1 MSALSGSDKPVGR
14 VRFMDRQ
21 RVNLDGFAVEN
32 PELGLAALRSPHDP
46 PPSLVITD
54 GRVTELD
61 GVSEAEFDSI
71 DTYIA
76 RHGLDLS
83 VAEEVMALSD
93 VAFAR
98 LLVDPAVPRYEIIRL
113 SAGATPA
120 KLARVLALL
129 RPPELGLA
137 MTKLRA
143 RRTPSNQ
150 AHVTNRLDDPLLLA
164 ADAATAAAFGFREVE
179 TTVPVLADAPSNA
192 VACLIGAAFGA
203 DGVLIQCSV
212 EEALELELGM
222 RGLTSYAETVS
233 LYGTEEV
240 FTDGDDTPWSKAFLT
255 SAYASRGMKM
265 RVSSGAGAEVLMAG
279 ARGQSMLYLE
289 ARCVALARAIGAQGV
304 QNGGIDGAS
313 VAAAVP
319 SGLREL
325 MAENIMVMMR
335 NLESCSGNDALMSES
350 DMRRTSRTLPIVLAG
365 SDFAF
370 SGFGSIQRYDN
381 MFGPSNFNAEDI
393 DDFLAMQRDW
403 GIDGGL
409 RTVSPSRIGD
419 LRREAAQACRAVY
432 AHLGL
437 ADFTD
442 EHVELA
448 VDAAGSKDLGETD
461 TLAVLSAA
469 HAIRQRG
476 LTVVDIVAALD
487 ECGYFEVAERTVAFV
502 RARLSGDYLQTS
514 AIFDEQLRVLSLVT
528 DPNDYAGPGTGYAP
542 TPERQREID
551 AIRQARGVSDL
562 RSEQARSAVPL
573 LAPVGPA
580 LPGQDPRD
588 VVIGVSPAVGRD
600 VWRCLSGLAVTD
612 VLREM
617 LAGLEEEGCTGRVV
631 RFNDTVDLGRVGLAA
646 ARLSGSGIGI
656 GLQGKGTA
664 LIHRRDLAPLA
675 NLELYSVAPSVTP
688 ELYRLLGA
696 NAARHAKGGT
706 PDPARNP
713 YSDEAIEAR
722 YHTTVIALMEL
733 ERRRDGSRRA
743 PGRAVAG
750 GTEVISPR
758 ASAPRR
764 LPSTPHAAAPMKH
777 RCRQGDTDVSSVRL
791 AGLVEVVD
799 VADVTGVRALSGRP
813 VEGLTVEAVRAG
825 EVGLADLRIH
835 PETLERQAVVAAEHG
850 NPQLAENL
858 RRAAE
863 LTQLPDDEVLGI
875 YEALRPGPVHRRAA
889 DRAGRVAGRPG
900 AAALRGAGG
909 RGGRGLRPARAHRV
923 TRTRG
928 RRRGDGAEVASAVT
942 VLRWPAR

>member
-1 MSALSGSDKPVGR
+1 MTAEANAAAGRPVGR
-14 VRFMDRQ
+14 VRFMDAQ

-32 PELGLAALRSPHDP
+32 ADLGLVAMRSPYDP
-46 PPSLVITD
+46 EPSLVIHD

-61 GVSEAEFDSI
+61 GVPEDRFDSI
-71 DTYIA
+71 DAYIA
-76 RHGLDLS
+76 RHGLDLA
-83 VAEEVMALSD
+83 VAQEAMSLPD
-93 VAFAR
+93 VVFAHR
-98 LLVDPAVPRYEIIRL
+98 LVSPDVPRSEIVRL

-129 RPPELGLA
+129 RPAELCQA
-137 MTKLRA
+137 MTKMRA

-192 VACLIGAAFGA
+192 VACLIGAAAGA
-203 DGVLIQCSV
+203 QGVLIQCSV

-233 LYGTEEV
+233 LYGTEQV

-265 RVSSGAGAEVLMAG
+265 RVSSGAGSEVLMAG
-279 ARGQSMLYLE
+279 AERKSMLYLE
-289 ARCVALARAIGAQGV
+289 SRCVALARAIGTQGV

-325 MAENIMVMMR
+325 MSENLMAMMR

-365 SDFAF
+365 SDFMF

-403 GIDGGL
+403 GVDGGL
-409 RTVSPSRIGD
+409 RTVTADRIAQ
-419 LRREAAQACRAVY
+419 LRREAAQMCRAVY
-432 AHLGL
+432 QHLGL

-442 EHVELA
+442 DHLERA

-461 TLAVLSAA
+461 TLAVVSAA
-469 HAIRQRG
+469 QAIRDGRI
-476 LTVVDIVAALD
+476 TVVDIVAALD
-487 ECGYFEVAERTVAFV
+487 DTGYEAAAERIVAMT
-502 RARLSGDYLQTS
+502 AQRLAGDYLQTS

-528 DPNDYAGPGTGYAP
+528 DPNDYAGPGTGFEP
-542 TPERQREID
+542 GPERQAEID
-551 AIRQARGVSDL
+551 AIRQARGVEDL
-562 RSEQARSAVPL
+562 RAEQATSAVPL
-573 LAPVGPA
+573 LAVAGPETSGNGA
-580 LPGQDPRD
+580 GREAPGRDPRE

-600 VWRCLSGLAVTD
+600 VWRCLSGLTVPE
-612 VLREM
+612 VLAEL

-631 RFNDTVDLGRVGLAA
+631 RFNDTVDLGRIGLAA
-646 ARLSGSGIGI
+646 ARLAGSGIGI

-675 NLELYSVAPSVTP
+675 NLELYSVAPVVTP

-713 YSDEAIEAR
+713 YTDEAIEAR
-722 YHTTVIALMEL
+722 YHTTVIALMAL
-733 ERRRDGSRRA
+733 ERAWVKPGA
-743 PGRAVAG
+743 PP
-750 GTEVISPR
+750 E
-758 ASAPRR
+758 
-764 LPSTPHAAAPMKH
+764 
-777 RCRQGDTDVSSVRL
+777 
-791 AGLVEVVD
+791 E
-799 VADVTGVRALSGRP
+799 LSL
-813 VEGLTVEAVRAG
+813 EGLR
-825 EVGLADLRIH
+825 
-835 PETLERQAVVAAEHG
+835 
-850 NPQLAENL
+850 
-858 RRAAE
+858 
-863 LTQLPDDEVLGI
+863 
-875 YEALRPGPVHRRAA
+875 
-889 DRAGRVAGRPG
+889 
-900 AAALRGAGG
+900 
-909 RGGRGLRPARAHRV
+909 
-923 TRTRG
+923 
-928 RRRGDGAEVASAVT
+928 
-942 VLRWPAR
+942 